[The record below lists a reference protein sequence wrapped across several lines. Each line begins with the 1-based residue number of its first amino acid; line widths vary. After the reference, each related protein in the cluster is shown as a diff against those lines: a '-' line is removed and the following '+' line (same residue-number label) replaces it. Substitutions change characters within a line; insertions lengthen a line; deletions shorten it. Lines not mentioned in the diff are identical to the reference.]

1 MSIYVVLLLMMFC
14 HIVDDYYL
22 QGILVK
28 LKQKETWKDAESKYK
43 YDYIM
48 ALFMH
53 AFSWAFMI
61 MLPILWFVSSWH
73 PPVWFYVVFVLNI
86 VIHSI
91 VDNLKCNMFKIN
103 LIQDQLIHL
112 LQIVLTWSIFI

>member
-1 MSIYVVLLLMMFC
+1 MSIYVVLLLMVFC

-22 QGILVK
+22 QGILAK

-73 PPVWFYVVFVLNI
+73 PPVWFYAVFILNV
-86 VIHSI
+86 VIHFI

-112 LQIVLTWSIFI
+112 LQIILTWSIFI